1 MHSLML
7 SNATTPA
14 DFLST
19 VRRGLLL
26 QFPGTAGL
34 DHPFSRHSFSLSATF
49 CFALAGTGY
58 CHTQV
63 FASGAILN
71 E

>member
-7 SNATTPA
+7 SNATTSA

-19 VRRGLLL
+19 ARRLLL

-34 DHPFSRHSFSLSATF
+34 DHPFLHHSFSLSATF
-49 CFALAGTGY
+49 CFALASPGY

-63 FASGAILN
+63 FASSAILN